1 VATHHERNREMI
13 LEIKNVK
20 FDVRKK
26 YPTDLIV
33 VKEIWEEN
41 VYEVSPERF
50 NKGGVVVDLGANIG
64 SFSIYAASFGATVYA
79 VEPEPNNI
87 NALKRN
93 IEINNMEE
101 KIFVLPYAIGDSKG
115 TAVIDDNGGD
125 SSIKDGKP
133 GTVVELMPL
142 DNMFS
147 LYNLDEVDV
156 MKIDIEGSE
165 VETILGASRETLNK
179 CKYIAIEFDVRTG
192 KSMGDIVVKLSETHH
207 VRTMGSWE
215 RGGMIFAWRY

>member
-1 VATHHERNREMI
+1 MI
-13 LEIKNVK
+13 LEIKNAR

-33 VKEIWEEN
+33 IKEIWEEN
-41 VYEVSPERF
+41 VYEVNPERF
-50 NKGGVVVDLGANIG
+50 NNGGVVVDLGANIG

-87 NALKRN
+87 IALKRN

-101 KIFVLPYAIGDSKG
+101 KIFVLPYAIGDKKG
-115 TAVIDDNGGD
+115 TAVINDAGGG
-125 SSIKDGKP
+125 SSIKDDKP
-133 GTVVELMPL
+133 GTTVELMTL
-142 DNMFS
+142 DNVFA
-147 LYNLDEVDV
+147 LYHIDEVDV

-165 VETILGASRETLNK
+165 VETILGASKETLDK
-179 CKYIAIEFDVRTG
+179 CKYITTEFDIRTG
-192 KSMGDIVVKLSETHH
+192 KKMGDIVAKLSETHH

>member
-1 VATHHERNREMI
+1 MI
-13 LEIKNVK
+13 LDVKNVK

-33 VKEIWEEN
+33 IREIWKEN
-41 VYEVSPERF
+41 VYEASPERF

-64 SFSIYAASFGATVYA
+64 AFAIYAASIGATVYA
-79 VEPEPNNI
+79 VEPEPHNI

-101 KIFVLPYAIGDSKG
+101 KIFILPYAISDKKG
-115 TAVIDDNGGD
+115 TAIINDDGGG
-125 SSIKDGKP
+125 STIKDNKP
-133 GTVVELMPL
+133 GTMVELMPL

-147 LYNLDEVDV
+147 LYNIDEVDV

-165 VETILGASRETLNK
+165 VEAILGASRDTIDN
-179 CKYIAIEFDVRTG
+179 CKYITMEFDIRTG
-192 KSMGDIVVKLSETHH
+192 KKMGDIVAKLSETHH